1 LTDAYDDDGMII
13 LTIMKAR
20 SLEHHLIK
28 GYLKGRDEGPPV
40 RKGRTSDPDGGDRR

>member
-20 SLEHHLIK
+20 SLEHHVVK
-28 GYLKGRDEGPPV
+28 GFLNGRDEETRV